1 MTFHRVGVNLRR
13 IGIKPACAVEFA
25 HRILIV
31 IQYHNIHPDIV
42 PWRGLVEA
50 CSGQKAAIRMQRFVA
65 LAVLDIGTPVS
76 VMPCIARRHALQLGA
91 DVGHAARDDHA
102 PDL

>member
-1 MTFHRVGVNLRR
+1 M
-13 IGIKPACAVEFA
+13 EFA

-31 IQYHNIHPDIV
+31 IQYHNVHLDIV
-42 PWRGLVEA
+42 PWRGLVDA

-65 LAVLDIGTPVS
+65 LAVSDIRTPVS
-76 VMPCIARRHALQLGA
+76 VMTWIARRHALQFGA

>member
-1 MTFHRVGVNLRR
+1 M
-13 IGIKPACAVEFA
+13 EFA